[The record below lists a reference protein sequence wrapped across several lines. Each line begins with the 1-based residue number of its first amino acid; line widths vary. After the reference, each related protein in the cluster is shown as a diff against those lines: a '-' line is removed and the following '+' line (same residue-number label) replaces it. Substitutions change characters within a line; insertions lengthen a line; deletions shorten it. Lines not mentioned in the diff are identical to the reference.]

1 MPRLTRKGRKAGLPP
16 GTLVYTGPDRA
27 DKVAISLLDYDEKH
41 VLEKTVTLK
50 EAVKYVR
57 KPTSVTW
64 LNVTGVHDP
73 QVIEEFGKRFN
84 LHPLVM
90 EDILSTD
97 QRPKMEE
104 YDDTLYLVL
113 RMLTLNEK
121 KHRVESE
128 QVSLILAKGWVLSFQ
143 ETPGDVFDGVR
154 DRIRKA
160 KGRIRNRKA
169 DYLIYALLDAIVDGY
184 FSILEH
190 FGEEVELLEERLVKD
205 ANTKILHKI
214 NELKREALF
223 LRRSVWPLRETLS
236 ALHRSGNR
244 LIKRDTL
251 PFIRDVYDH
260 TIQVID
266 TVETLRD
273 MVSGML
279 DIYLSSVSNKMNEVM
294 KVLTIIATI
303 FIPLTFLTGL
313 YGMNFDNMPELHWH
327 HGYFYVLGGMFLLF
341 LGELWYFRKKGWI

>member
-1 MPRLTRKGRKAGLPP
+1 MPRLTRKGKKAGLPP

-27 DKVAISLLDYDEKH
+27 EKVAISLFDYDEKN
-41 VLEKTVTLK
+41 VLEKRVTLK
-50 EAVKYVR
+50 EALKFVR
-57 KPTSVTW
+57 KSTSVTW
-64 LNVTGVHDP
+64 LNVTGVHNP
-73 QVIEEFGKRFN
+73 QIIEEFGKRFK

-97 QRPKMEE
+97 QRPKIEE
-104 YDDTLYLVL
+104 YDDTVYLVL
-113 RMLTLNEK
+113 RMFALDKNK
-121 KHRVESE
+121 RRMESE

-154 DRIRKA
+154 DRIRKG
-160 KGRIRNRKA
+160 KGRIRKKKA
-169 DYLIYALLDAIVDGY
+169 DYLLYALLDAIVDGY
-184 FSILEH
+184 FTILEH
-190 FGEEVELLEERLVKD
+190 FGEEVEHLEERLVKD
-205 ANTKILHKI
+205 ANAKILHKI
-214 NELKREALF
+214 NDLKREALF

-236 ALHRSGNR
+236 GLQRSGSK
-244 LIKRDTL
+244 LVAHDTL
-251 PFIRDVYDH
+251 PFVRDVYDH

-313 YGMNFDNMPELHWH
+313 YGMNFLNMPELHWH
-327 HGYFYVLGGMFLLF
+327 YGYFFVLGFMFLLF
-341 LGELWYFRKKGWI
+341 LGELWYFRKKGWM